1 MMDPPR
7 DLQHGVRPVVPLVL
21 VTERLRFRPWRTDD
35 FEAYAEQYTDA
46 DRAHFIGGAT
56 TREDAWRRFA
66 SVIGHWALRGH
77 GYWAV
82 EELDGGRFVGSVGLG
97 RPEGWPD
104 LEVGYW
110 LVPSAHGKG
119 YATEAAAAA
128 RDCAFDEMR
137 AETLISL
144 IHPDN
149 EPSKRVAERL
159 GGVAE
164 RVIELLN
171 FGPHWIYR
179 YPNPGQAAPDPSTG
193 ARPA

>member
-1 MMDPPR
+1 MRAMNMEMK
-7 DLQHGVRPVVPLVL
+7 VPLIAPL
-21 VTERLRFRPWRTDD
+21 ELGTERLLLRQFRVGD
-35 FEAYAEQYTDA
+35 FEAYADQYSDA
-46 DRAHFIGGAT
+46 ELARFIGGAT
-56 TREDAWRRFA
+56 TREDAWRRLA
-66 SVIGHWALRGH
+66 SVVGHWVLRGH

-82 EELDGGRFVGSVGLG
+82 EERESGRFVGGVGLW

-110 LVPSAHGKG
+110 LIPAAHGHG

-128 RDCAFDEMR
+128 RDCAFEVVG

-144 IHPDN
+144 IDPEN

-164 RVIELLN
+164 EVIELLT

-179 YPNPGQAAPDPSTG
+179 YPKPE
-193 ARPA
+193 